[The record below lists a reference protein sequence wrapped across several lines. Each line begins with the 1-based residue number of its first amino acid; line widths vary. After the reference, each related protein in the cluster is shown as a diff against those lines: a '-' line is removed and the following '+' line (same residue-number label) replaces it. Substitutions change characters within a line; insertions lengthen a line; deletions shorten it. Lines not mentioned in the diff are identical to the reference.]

1 MDTRNSSILLLAAG
15 IFTLSLT
22 GCTAGKSSQRINVL
36 FIIVDDM
43 KPAIGC
49 FGDTKAITPNIDSLA
64 SRATV
69 FTHAYCQQALSGP
82 SRASLFT
89 GLRPESAGV
98 TELDSPMR
106 NRPNIITM
114 PQAFKNNGYETRS
127 IGKTFHGERNTLDSL
142 SWSAAPV
149 FYRYSKSDEY
159 QMGQNKTGKKAA
171 AYEFTDMPEEQYL
184 DIRIRNEALKQLEE
198 LSNGDKKFFMVV
210 GFLKPHLPFCAPK
223 RFLDLYKN
231 TSFEIKDTSRIKGAP
246 AVAYHNSEEL
256 RGYTD
261 ITDTGSIGS
270 KKEMDLKK
278 AYYACVSYTDENI
291 GRLIDRLKE
300 LGQYDNTV
308 IIIAGDHGFHT
319 GEQGLWGKSTNY
331 EEACHAPLIIKGIQ
345 QKTGAIVSTPI
356 EFIDIFPTIADLCKI
371 NIEYSLQGKNI
382 LNLDCNNHYAFS
394 QFPRPYKALHDAR
407 HRTHMGYAVRDSA
420 WRYIEWYDN
429 NGQITDRELYY
440 LRKFSAEKTN
450 IANNERAEAIVDR
463 LADTLHSVFL
473 VEK

>member
-22 GCTAGKSSQRINVL
+22 GCTAGKSSQRFNVL

-106 NRPNIITM
+106 DRPNIITM

-159 QMGQNKTGKKAA
+159 QMEQNKTGKKRRV
-171 AYEFTDMPEEQYL
+171 
-184 DIRIRNEALKQLEE
+184 I
-198 LSNGDKKFFMVV
+198 
-210 GFLKPHLPFCAPK
+210 AP
-223 RFLDLYKN
+223 D
-231 TSFEIKDTSRIKGAP
+231 
-246 AVAYHNSEEL
+246 
-256 RGYTD
+256 
-261 ITDTGSIGS
+261 
-270 KKEMDLKK
+270 
-278 AYYACVSYTDENI
+278 
-291 GRLIDRLKE
+291 
-300 LGQYDNTV
+300 
-308 IIIAGDHGFHT
+308 
-319 GEQGLWGKSTNY
+319 
-331 EEACHAPLIIKGIQ
+331 
-345 QKTGAIVSTPI
+345 
-356 EFIDIFPTIADLCKI
+356 
-371 NIEYSLQGKNI
+371 
-382 LNLDCNNHYAFS
+382 
-394 QFPRPYKALHDAR
+394 
-407 HRTHMGYAVRDSA
+407 
-420 WRYIEWYDN
+420 
-429 NGQITDRELYY
+429 
-440 LRKFSAEKTN
+440 
-450 IANNERAEAIVDR
+450 
-463 LADTLHSVFL
+463 
-473 VEK
+473 